1 MNQQLID
8 QVVQSP
14 RLPTLPAIA
23 LKVISLVQDPEVD
36 FREIVDVIQHDPALS
51 SQILKTVN
59 SAFYGQP
66 REVSS
71 ISRALQV
78 LGLSSVKT
86 LALGFSLVA
95 NLKDKNSDGGFDHVG
110 YWRRSL
116 FTATAA
122 RVLARRAEVL
132 QREEAFLG
140 GLLQDVGMVAMNQA
154 LNDDYAVVLEQA
166 GQDHAALVGHEIGA
180 FGVDHAAIGGA
191 LAEHWGLPPLLV
203 ALIRHHE
210 DAGGSDEEHQTIVRC
225 VALGNRVAEIFI
237 DEEGDG
243 AALATYYDQAEDWFG
258 VGRGEAEALLREIHE
273 GTKDMGRLFELP
285 TGNLGNPD
293 AILARA
299 NEALMQLTL
308 QSQQENRQLVVDV
321 NTDTLTGAANRRAF
335 DSLLV
340 EAFAH
345 ATTSNPLTVLFVDI
359 DHFKRFN
366 DTYGHAVGDRVLI
379 EFARALQRAVQDR
392 GKVFRCG
399 GEEFGIVCPGTTSAA
414 SAIVAEDARQT
425 VEKTRVTSD
434 EGEELGI
441 TCSIGGATHTGGTYE
456 DIGALLKAAD
466 ERLYDAKEA
475 GRNCVRITG
484 LQMASGAA

>member
-1 MNQQLID
+1 MNQPLID

-95 NLKDKNSDGGFDHVG
+95 NLKDKGTNGGFDHVG

-122 RVLARRAEVL
+122 RALARRAEML

-140 GLLQDVGMVAMNQA
+140 GLLQDVGMVAMNQSIP
-154 LNDDYAVVLEQA
+154 DDYAPVLEKA
-166 GQDHAALVGHEIGA
+166 GRDHASLVGHEIET
-180 FGVDHAAIGGA
+180 FGVDHAEIGGA
-191 LAEHWGLPPLLV
+191 LAETWGLPPLLV
-203 ALIRHHE
+203 ALIRFHE
-210 DAGGSDEEHQTIVRC
+210 DASRADEEYRTIVRC
-225 VALGNRVAEIFI
+225 VALGNRVAEIFLD
-237 DEEGDG
+237 DESDG
-243 AALATYYDQAEDWFG
+243 AALAVLYDQAEDWFG
-258 VGRGEAEALLREIHE
+258 VGRDEAKALLKEIHE
-273 GTKDMGRLFELP
+273 GTKDMGQLFELP

-293 AILARA
+293 EVLARA
-299 NEALMQLTL
+299 NQALMQITL
-308 QSQQENRQLVVDV
+308 QSQQENRQLAVDV

-335 DSLLV
+335 DAFLQ
-340 EAFAH
+340 EGFAH

-366 DTYGHAVGDRVLI
+366 DTYGHAVGDRVLV
-379 EFARALQRAVQDR
+379 EFAGALQRAVQDR
-392 GKVFRCG
+392 GRVFRCG

-414 SAIVAEDARQT
+414 SAIVAEDARET
-425 VEKTRVTSD
+425 VERTRVTSD

-441 TCSIGGATHTGGTYE
+441 TCSIGGATHSGGSYQ
-456 DIGALLKAAD
+456 DVGSLLKAAD

-484 LQMASGAA
+484 LQVASGAA